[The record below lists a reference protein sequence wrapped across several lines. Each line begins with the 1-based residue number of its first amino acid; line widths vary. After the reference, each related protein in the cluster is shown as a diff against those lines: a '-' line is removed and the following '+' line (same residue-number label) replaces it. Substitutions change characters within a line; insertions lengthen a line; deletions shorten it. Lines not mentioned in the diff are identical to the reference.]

1 MAPVLNWTPRSSCP
15 HQGQGP
21 GAREPRKGRTE
32 LVLSKKQLGPRTQLR
47 GEKGEGAWHLH
58 PDPRAFPSLSLKGT
72 CSLFRVEH
80 GYPCIFSTLR
90 RTFHSEKV
98 GDRPR
103 RPQQGWVLPA
113 PTWNRCFWKAHSGSA
128 QG

>member
-72 CSLFRVEH
+72 CSLFRVATWIPL
-80 GYPCIFSTLR
+80 YLLN
-90 RTFHSEKV
+90 SEE
-98 GDRPR
+98 DIS
-103 RPQQGWVLPA
+103 
-113 PTWNRCFWKAHSGSA
+113 F
-128 QG
+128 